1 MFDLQEEYASLA
13 QHLDIDWDA
22 LVGRHVL
29 VTGATGLIG
38 SLCAR
43 TLLERNRL
51 TGAGIIVDA
60 LVRDQAKAQAMLGQY
75 TADDGLVLHQ
85 GSLEDVDSLDLPA
98 DYVIHTA
105 CPTAS
110 SFFMSHPVE
119 TFSAIVDGTRSMLE
133 LARRRG
139 AASFV
144 YVSSMEI

>member
-22 LVGRHVL
+22 LAGRHVL

-60 LVRDQAKAQAMLGQY
+60 LVRDPAKAQAMLGQY

-85 GSLEDVDSLDLPA
+85 GSLEDVDSLDLPCLLYTSPSPR
-98 DYVIHTA
+98 D
-105 CPTAS
+105 S
-110 SFFMSHPVE
+110 
-119 TFSAIVDGTRSMLE
+119 
-133 LARRRG
+133 
-139 AASFV
+139 
-144 YVSSMEI
+144 

>member
-22 LVGRHVL
+22 LAGRHVL

-60 LVRDQAKAQAMLGQY
+60 LVRDPAKAQAMLGQY
-75 TADDGLVLHQ
+75 TADDGLVLHR
-85 GSLEDVDSLDLPA
+85 SK
-98 DYVIHTA
+98 
-105 CPTAS
+105 
-110 SFFMSHPVE
+110 MS
-119 TFSAIVDGTRSMLE
+119 TRSTC
-133 LARRRG
+133 RRTM
-139 AASFV
+139 
-144 YVSSMEI
+144 SSTPPVRPHRRSSCPIRSRRSPRS